1 MISVLLA
8 VSMLAA
14 SPSDELFQKGK
25 AAFGA
30 GNLTEALDAFTQ
42 ARKIDKAPELLL
54 NIAQCNRGLGRRA
67 EAIAALEAFLQEAP
81 RHALRRAAEGTLGD
95 LRAEQ
100 AAADTPTRVELV
112 PAPVPVPPAPIVQP
126 APPPPPRVWP
136 WVVGGVAVA
145 AVAAAIV
152 AGAVV
157 SSKSGYPD
165 LGTVHVPPPR

>member
-8 VSMLAA
+8 AALLAA
-14 SPSDELFQKGK
+14 SPSDELFKKGK

-42 ARKIDKAPELLL
+42 ARKIDNAPELLL

-81 RHALRRAAEGTLGD
+81 RHPLRKAAEGTLAD

-100 AAADTPTRVELV
+100 GHAPSDAPTRIELA
-112 PAPVPVPPAPIVQP
+112 PASAPPTPIIQP
-126 APPPPPRVWP
+126 APEPPQRVWP

-145 AVAAAIV
+145 AIAAAIAAGVVV
-152 AGAVV
+152 A
-157 SSKSGYPD
+157 SKSGSPE
-165 LGTVHVPPPR
+165 LGTLHVPPPQ

>member
-8 VSMLAA
+8 AAILAA

-30 GNLTEALDAFTQ
+30 GKLTEALDAFTQ

-81 RHALRRAAEGTLGD
+81 RHALRKAAEGTLAD

-126 APPPPPRVWP
+126 APPTARVWP
-136 WVVGGVAVA
+136 FVVGGVAVA

-152 AGAVV
+152 AGVV
-157 SSKSGYPD
+157 ASKSGYPD
-165 LGTVHVPPPR
+165 LGTVRVPPPQ